1 MNFYIA
7 HILSSNLDV
16 IHLYNVTNKNESKK
30 ILNSI
35 TQLDEINDAE
45 FLLVLIPASEVTS
58 YEFIQNNSLSEQINI
73 ANFISE
79 IDSNFIDAVSDNEY
93 FLYEGA
99 GYVVNK
105 SFLLNLNQHLS
116 NLNYKV
122 CVSPEYLI
130 NSLEDSDS
138 ITQIDKKFMFASKN
152 KCGFSISDK
161 NLNQYLEL
169 VVNDKPN
176 YEPTIYSSNIDLN
189 NKFKSENQNK
199 DFAFQDVD
207 IAKIKSLPN
216 FFKINLSLNLVIKKM
231 NFSKAQL
238 MTSILAV
245 LFLILT
251 PNYLV
256 YKNKQDT
263 QVYVNA
269 TFNIFSSLSKD
280 INRVVAPRNQIDQIL
295 ENVPMNNTPDIKLP
309 NLELFFKYGE
319 KYISDITVDVND
331 SSAKVKINSLPSFQF
346 NILKSS
352 AEKLNITI
360 SEKNI
365 ETKDGNINGILNLK
379 YENN

>member
-16 IHLYNVTNKNESKK
+16 IHLYNITNKNESKK

-45 FLLVLIPASEVTS
+45 LLLVLIPASEVTS

-73 ANFISE
+73 ANFISDV
-79 IDSNFIDAVSDNEY
+79 DSNFIDSVSDNEY

-105 SFLLNLNQHLS
+105 SFLLNLNHHLS
-116 NLNYKV
+116 SLNYKV

-130 NSLEDSDS
+130 NSFEDSDS
-138 ITQIDKKFMFASKN
+138 ITQIDKIFMFAYKN
-152 KCGFSISDK
+152 NCGFSISDK

-176 YEPTIYSSNIDLN
+176 YEPSIYSSNIDLN
-189 NKFKSENQNK
+189 NKFNSENQNK
-199 DFAFQDVD
+199 DFVFQDVD

-231 NFSKAQL
+231 NFSRAQL
-238 MTSILAV
+238 MSSILAV

-263 QVYVNA
+263 RVYVDA

-295 ENVPMNNTPDIKLP
+295 ENVPINSTPDIKLP

-319 KYISDITVDVND
+319 KYISDITVDIND
-331 SSAKVKINSLPSFQF
+331 SSAKVKINSMPSIQF
-346 NILKSS
+346 NILKTG

-360 SEKNI
+360 SEQNI
-365 ETKDGNINGILNLK
+365 ETTDGNINGILNLK

>member
-122 CVSPEYLI
+122 FVSPEYLI

-138 ITQIDKKFMFASKN
+138 ITQIDKKFMFAYKN

-199 DFAFQDVD
+199 DFVFQDVD

-238 MTSILAV
+238 MSSILAV

-319 KYISDITVDVND
+319 KYISDITVDAND
-331 SSAKVKINSLPSFQF
+331 SSAKVKINSMPSFQF
-346 NILKSS
+346 NILKTG

-360 SEKNI
+360 SEQNL
-365 ETKDGNINGILNLK
+365 ETTDGNINGILNLK

>member
-16 IHLYNVTNKNESKK
+16 IHLYNITNKNESKK

-45 FLLVLIPASEVTS
+45 LLLVLIPASEVTS

-73 ANFISE
+73 ANFISDV
-79 IDSNFIDAVSDNEY
+79 DSNFIDSVSDNEY

-105 SFLLNLNQHLS
+105 SFLLNLNHHLS
-116 NLNYKV
+116 SLNYKV

-130 NSLEDSDS
+130 NSFEDSDS
-138 ITQIDKKFMFASKN
+138 ITQIDKIFMFAYKN
-152 KCGFSISDK
+152 NCGFSISDK

-176 YEPTIYSSNIDLN
+176 YEPSIYSSNIDLN
-189 NKFKSENQNK
+189 NKFNSENQNK
-199 DFAFQDVD
+199 DFVFQDVD

-231 NFSKAQL
+231 NFSRAQL
-238 MTSILAV
+238 MSSILAV

-263 QVYVNA
+263 RVYVDA

-295 ENVPMNNTPDIKLP
+295 ENVPMRNTSDIELP

-331 SSAKVKINSLPSFQF
+331 SSAKVKINSMPSIQF
-346 NILKSS
+346 NILKTG

-360 SEKNI
+360 SEQNI
-365 ETKDGNINGILNLK
+365 ETTDGNINGILNLK

>member
-79 IDSNFIDAVSDNEY
+79 VDSNFIDAVSDNEY

-122 CVSPEYLI
+122 FVSPEYLI

-138 ITQIDKKFMFASKN
+138 ITQIDKKFMFAYKN

-199 DFAFQDVD
+199 DFVFQDVD

-238 MTSILAV
+238 MSSILAV

-319 KYISDITVDVND
+319 KYISDITVDAND
-331 SSAKVKINSLPSFQF
+331 SSAKVKINSMPSFQF
-346 NILKSS
+346 NILKTG

-360 SEKNI
+360 SEQNL

>member
-73 ANFISE
+73 ANFISDV
-79 IDSNFIDAVSDNEY
+79 DSNFIDSVSDNEY

-105 SFLLNLNQHLS
+105 SFLLNLNHHLS
-116 NLNYKV
+116 SLNYKV

-130 NSLEDSDS
+130 NSFEDSDS
-138 ITQIDKKFMFASKN
+138 ITQIDKIFMFAYKN
-152 KCGFSISDK
+152 NCGFSISDK

-176 YEPTIYSSNIDLN
+176 YEPSIYSSNIDLN
-189 NKFKSENQNK
+189 NKFNSENQNK
-199 DFAFQDVD
+199 DFVFQDVD

-231 NFSKAQL
+231 NFSRAQL
-238 MTSILAV
+238 MSSILAV

-263 QVYVNA
+263 RVYVDA

-295 ENVPMNNTPDIKLP
+295 ENVPINSTPDIKLP

-331 SSAKVKINSLPSFQF
+331 SSAKVKINSMPSFQF
-346 NILKSS
+346 NILKTG

-360 SEKNI
+360 SEQNI
-365 ETKDGNINGILNLK
+365 ETTDGNINGILNLK

>member
-7 HILSSNLDV
+7 HIVSSNLDV

-93 FLYEGA
+93 FLYEGV

-105 SFLLNLNQHLS
+105 GFLLNLNQHLS

-122 CVSPEYLI
+122 CVCPEYLI

-138 ITQIDKKFMFASKN
+138 ITQIDKKFMFAYKN

-331 SSAKVKINSLPSFQF
+331 SSAKVKINSMPSFQF
-346 NILKSS
+346 NILKTG

-360 SEKNI
+360 SEQNL
-365 ETKDGNINGILNLK
+365 ETTDGNINGILNLK

>member
-73 ANFISE
+73 ANFISDV
-79 IDSNFIDAVSDNEY
+79 DSNFIDSVSDNEY

-105 SFLLNLNQHLS
+105 SFLLNLNHHLS
-116 NLNYKV
+116 SLNYKV

-130 NSLEDSDS
+130 NSFEDSDS
-138 ITQIDKKFMFASKN
+138 ITQIDKIFMFAYKN
-152 KCGFSISDK
+152 NCGFSISDK

-176 YEPTIYSSNIDLN
+176 YEPSIYSSNIDLN
-189 NKFKSENQNK
+189 NKFNSENQNK
-199 DFAFQDVD
+199 DFVFQDVD

-231 NFSKAQL
+231 NFSRAQL
-238 MTSILAV
+238 MSSILAV

-263 QVYVNA
+263 RVYVDA

-295 ENVPMNNTPDIKLP
+295 ENVPINSTPDIKLP

-319 KYISDITVDVND
+319 KYISDITVDIND
-331 SSAKVKINSLPSFQF
+331 SSAKVKINSMPSFQF
-346 NILKSS
+346 NILKTG

-360 SEKNI
+360 SEQNI
-365 ETKDGNINGILNLK
+365 ETTDGNINGILNLK

>member
-79 IDSNFIDAVSDNEY
+79 VDSNFIDAVSDNEY
-93 FLYEGA
+93 FLFEGA

-138 ITQIDKKFMFASKN
+138 ITQIDKKFMFAYKN

-199 DFAFQDVD
+199 DFVFQDVD

-238 MTSILAV
+238 MSSILAV

-319 KYISDITVDVND
+319 KYISDITVDAND
-331 SSAKVKINSLPSFQF
+331 SSAKVKINSMPSFQF
-346 NILKSS
+346 NILKTG

-360 SEKNI
+360 SEQNL
-365 ETKDGNINGILNLK
+365 ETTDGNINGILNLK

>member
-16 IHLYNVTNKNESKK
+16 IHLYNITNKNESKK

-45 FLLVLIPASEVTS
+45 LLLVLIPASEVTS

-73 ANFISE
+73 ANFISDV
-79 IDSNFIDAVSDNEY
+79 DSNFIDSVSDNEY

-105 SFLLNLNQHLS
+105 SFLLNLNHHLS
-116 NLNYKV
+116 SLNYKV

-130 NSLEDSDS
+130 NSFEDSDS
-138 ITQIDKKFMFASKN
+138 ITQIDKIFMFAYKN
-152 KCGFSISDK
+152 NCGFSISDK

-176 YEPTIYSSNIDLN
+176 YEPSIYSSNIDLN
-189 NKFKSENQNK
+189 NKFNSENQNK
-199 DFAFQDVD
+199 DFVFQDVD

-231 NFSKAQL
+231 NFSRAQL
-238 MTSILAV
+238 MSSILAV

-263 QVYVNA
+263 RVYVDA

-295 ENVPMNNTPDIKLP
+295 ENVPINSTPDIKLP

-331 SSAKVKINSLPSFQF
+331 SSAKVKINSMPSIQF
-346 NILKSS
+346 NILKTG

-360 SEKNI
+360 SEQNI
-365 ETKDGNINGILNLK
+365 ETTEGNINGILNLK

>member
-16 IHLYNVTNKNESKK
+16 IHLYNVTNRNESKK

-35 TQLDEINDAE
+35 TQLDEIKDAE

-79 IDSNFIDAVSDNEY
+79 VDSNFIDAVSDNEY

-138 ITQIDKKFMFASKN
+138 ITQIDKKFMFAYKN

-189 NKFKSENQNK
+189 NKFKSKNQNK
-199 DFAFQDVD
+199 DFVFQDVD

-238 MTSILAV
+238 LSSILAL
-245 LFLILT
+245 LFLIFT

-295 ENVPMNNTPDIKLP
+295 ENVPMNNIPDIKLP

-331 SSAKVKINSLPSFQF
+331 SSAKVKINSMPSFQF
-346 NILKSS
+346 NILKSG

-365 ETKDGNINGILNLK
+365 ETTDGNINGILNLK

>member
-16 IHLYNVTNKNESKK
+16 IHLYNVTNKNEPKR

-45 FLLVLIPASEVTS
+45 LLLVLIPASEVTS
-58 YEFIQNNSLSEQINI
+58 YEFMQNNSLSEQINI
-73 ANFISE
+73 ANFISDV
-79 IDSNFIDAVSDNEY
+79 DSNFINSVSDNEY
-93 FLYEGA
+93 FLFEGA

-105 SFLLNLNQHLS
+105 SFLNNLNQYLS

-122 CVSPEYLI
+122 CVTPEYLI
-130 NSLEDSDS
+130 NSFKDSDS
-138 ITQIDKKFMFASKN
+138 ITQIDKKFMFAYKN
-152 KCGFSISDK
+152 NWGFSISDK

-169 VVNDKPN
+169 VVNNKPN

-199 DFAFQDVD
+199 DFVFQDLD
-207 IAKIKSLPN
+207 IEKVKSLPN
-216 FFKINLSLNLVIKKM
+216 FFKINLSFKLIIKKM
-231 NFSKAQL
+231 NFSRAQL
-238 MTSILAV
+238 MSSTLAI

-256 YKNKQDT
+256 YKNKQDA
-263 QVYVNA
+263 QAYLDA

-295 ENVPMNNTPDIKLP
+295 ENVPMRNTSDIELP

-319 KYISDITVDVND
+319 KYISDITVDIND
-331 SSAKVKINSLPSFQF
+331 SSAKVKINSMPSFQF
-346 NILKSS
+346 NILKTG

-360 SEKNI
+360 SEQNI
-365 ETKDGNINGILNLK
+365 ETTDGNINGILNLK

>member
-16 IHLYNVTNKNESKK
+16 IHLYNITNKNESKK

-35 TQLDEINDAE
+35 TQLDEISDAE
-45 FLLVLIPASEVTS
+45 LLLVLIPASEVTS

-73 ANFISE
+73 ANFISDV
-79 IDSNFIDAVSDNEY
+79 DSNFIDSVSDNEY

-105 SFLLNLNQHLS
+105 SFLLNLNHHLS
-116 NLNYKV
+116 SLNYKV

-130 NSLEDSDS
+130 NSFEDSDS
-138 ITQIDKKFMFASKN
+138 ITQIDKIFMFAYKN
-152 KCGFSISDK
+152 NCGFSISDK

-176 YEPTIYSSNIDLN
+176 YEPSIYSSNIDLN
-189 NKFKSENQNK
+189 NKFNSENQNK
-199 DFAFQDVD
+199 DFVFQDVD

-231 NFSKAQL
+231 NFSRAQL
-238 MTSILAV
+238 MSSILAV

-263 QVYVNA
+263 RVYVDA

-295 ENVPMNNTPDIKLP
+295 ENVPINSTPDIKLP

-331 SSAKVKINSLPSFQF
+331 SSAKVKINSMPSIQF
-346 NILKSS
+346 NILKTG

-360 SEKNI
+360 SEQNI
-365 ETKDGNINGILNLK
+365 ETTDGNINGILNLK

>member
-16 IHLYNVTNKNESKK
+16 IHLYNITNKNESKK

-45 FLLVLIPASEVTS
+45 LLLVLIPASEVTS

-73 ANFISE
+73 ANFISDV
-79 IDSNFIDAVSDNEY
+79 DSNFIDSVSDNEY

-105 SFLLNLNQHLS
+105 SFLLNLNHHLS
-116 NLNYKV
+116 SLNYKV

-130 NSLEDSDS
+130 NSFEDSDS
-138 ITQIDKKFMFASKN
+138 ITQIDKIFMFAYKN
-152 KCGFSISDK
+152 NCGFSISDK

-176 YEPTIYSSNIDLN
+176 YEPSIYSSNIDLN
-189 NKFKSENQNK
+189 NKFNSENQNK
-199 DFAFQDVD
+199 DFVFQDVD

-231 NFSKAQL
+231 NFSRAQL
-238 MTSILAV
+238 MSSILAV

-295 ENVPMNNTPDIKLP
+295 ENVPINSTPDIKLP

-331 SSAKVKINSLPSFQF
+331 SSAKVKINSMPSIQF
-346 NILKSS
+346 NILKTG

-360 SEKNI
+360 SEQNI
-365 ETKDGNINGILNLK
+365 ETTDGNINGILNLK

>member
-1 MNFYIA
+1 MR
-7 HILSSNLDV
+7 
-16 IHLYNVTNKNESKK
+16 
-30 ILNSI
+30 
-35 TQLDEINDAE
+35 
-45 FLLVLIPASEVTS
+45 
-58 YEFIQNNSLSEQINI
+58 SLSEIETI
-73 ANFISE
+73 TKRASR
-79 IDSNFIDAVSDNEY
+79 AV
-93 FLYEGA
+93 
-99 GYVVNK
+99 
-105 SFLLNLNQHLS
+105 
-116 NLNYKV
+116 
-122 CVSPEYLI
+122 
-130 NSLEDSDS
+130 
-138 ITQIDKKFMFASKN
+138 
-152 KCGFSISDK
+152 GFSWGDSEEIAKGIRLLELFGFPGIK

-263 QVYVNA
+263 QVYANA
-269 TFNIFSSLSKD
+269 TFNIFSSLSED

-331 SSAKVKINSLPSFQF
+331 SSAKVKINSMPSFQF
-346 NILKSS
+346 NILKTG

-360 SEKNI
+360 SEKNL
-365 ETKDGNINGILNLK
+365 ETTDGNINGILNLK

>member
-45 FLLVLIPASEVTS
+45 LLLVLIPASEVTS

-73 ANFISE
+73 ANFISDV
-79 IDSNFIDAVSDNEY
+79 DSNFIDSVSDNEY

-130 NSLEDSDS
+130 NSLEHADS
-138 ITQIDKKFMFASKN
+138 ITQIDKKFMFAYMN
-152 KCGFSISDK
+152 NCGFSISDK
-161 NLNQYLEL
+161 NLSQYLEL

-199 DFAFQDVD
+199 DFVFQDVD

-238 MTSILAV
+238 MSSILAV
-245 LFLILT
+245 LFFIFT

-256 YKNKQDT
+256 YKNNQDAR
-263 QVYVNA
+263 VYVDA

-295 ENVPMNNTPDIKLP
+295 ENVPMNNTPDINLP

-331 SSAKVKINSLPSFQF
+331 SSAKVKINSMPSFQF
-346 NILKSS
+346 NILKTG

-360 SEKNI
+360 SEQNM
-365 ETKDGNINGILNLK
+365 ETTDGNINGILNLK

>member
-199 DFAFQDVD
+199 DFVFQDVD

-231 NFSKAQL
+231 SFSKAQL
-238 MTSILAV
+238 MSSILAV

-256 YKNKQDT
+256 YKNKQDA
-263 QVYVNA
+263 QAYLDA

-331 SSAKVKINSLPSFQF
+331 SSAKVKINSMPSFQF
-346 NILKSS
+346 NVLKTG

-365 ETKDGNINGILNLK
+365 ETTDGNINGILNLK

>member
-73 ANFISE
+73 ANFISDV
-79 IDSNFIDAVSDNEY
+79 DSNFIDSVSDNEY

-105 SFLLNLNQHLS
+105 SFLLNLNHHLS
-116 NLNYKV
+116 SLNYKV

-130 NSLEDSDS
+130 NSFEDSDS
-138 ITQIDKKFMFASKN
+138 ITQIDKIFMFAYKN
-152 KCGFSISDK
+152 NCGFSISDK

-176 YEPTIYSSNIDLN
+176 YEPSIYSSNIDLN
-189 NKFKSENQNK
+189 NKFNSENQNK
-199 DFAFQDVD
+199 DFVFQDVD

-231 NFSKAQL
+231 NFSRAQL
-238 MTSILAV
+238 MSSILAV

-263 QVYVNA
+263 RVYVDA

-295 ENVPMNNTPDIKLP
+295 ENVPINSTPDIKLP

-331 SSAKVKINSLPSFQF
+331 SSAKVKINSMPSFQF
-346 NILKSS
+346 NILKTG

-365 ETKDGNINGILNLK
+365 EITDGNINGILNLK

>member
-16 IHLYNVTNKNESKK
+16 IHLYNVTNRNESKK

-79 IDSNFIDAVSDNEY
+79 VDSNFIDAVSDNEY

-138 ITQIDKKFMFASKN
+138 ITQIDKKFMFAYKN

-189 NKFKSENQNK
+189 NKFKSNNQNK
-199 DFAFQDVD
+199 DFVFQDVD

-238 MTSILAV
+238 LSSILAL
-245 LFLILT
+245 LFLIFT

-295 ENVPMNNTPDIKLP
+295 ENVPMNNIPDIKLP

-331 SSAKVKINSLPSFQF
+331 SSAKVKINSMPSFQF
-346 NILKSS
+346 NILKSG

-365 ETKDGNINGILNLK
+365 ETTDGNINGILNLK

>member
-16 IHLYNVTNKNESKK
+16 IHLYNITNKNESKK

-45 FLLVLIPASEVTS
+45 LLLVLIPASEVTS

-73 ANFISE
+73 ANFISDV
-79 IDSNFIDAVSDNEY
+79 DSNFIDSVSDNEY
-93 FLYEGA
+93 FLFEGA

-105 SFLLNLNQHLS
+105 SFLLNLNHHLS
-116 NLNYKV
+116 SLNYKV

-130 NSLEDSDS
+130 NSFEDSDS
-138 ITQIDKKFMFASKN
+138 ITQIDKIFMFAYKN
-152 KCGFSISDK
+152 NCGFSISDK

-176 YEPTIYSSNIDLN
+176 YEPSIYSSNIDLN
-189 NKFKSENQNK
+189 NKFNSENQNK
-199 DFAFQDVD
+199 DFVFQDVD

-231 NFSKAQL
+231 NFSRAQL
-238 MTSILAV
+238 ISSILAI

-256 YKNKQDT
+256 YKNKQDA
-263 QVYVNA
+263 QAYLDA

-295 ENVPMNNTPDIKLP
+295 ENVPMRNTSDIELP

-331 SSAKVKINSLPSFQF
+331 SSAKVKINSMPSIQF
-346 NILKSS
+346 NILKTG

-360 SEKNI
+360 SEQNI
-365 ETKDGNINGILNLK
+365 ETTDGNINGILNLK

>member
-130 NSLEDSDS
+130 NALEDSDS

-199 DFAFQDVD
+199 DFVFQDVD

-238 MTSILAV
+238 MSSILAV

-295 ENVPMNNTPDIKLP
+295 ENVPMRNTSDIELP

-319 KYISDITVDVND
+319 KYISDITVDVTD
-331 SSAKVKINSLPSFQF
+331 SSAKVKINSMPSFQF
-346 NILKSS
+346 NILKTG

-360 SEKNI
+360 SEQNI
-365 ETKDGNINGILNLK
+365 ETTDGNINGILNLK

>member
-35 TQLDEINDAE
+35 TQLYEINDAE
-45 FLLVLIPASEVTS
+45 LLLVLIPASEVTS

-73 ANFISE
+73 ANFISDV
-79 IDSNFIDAVSDNEY
+79 DSNFIDSVSDNEY

-105 SFLLNLNQHLS
+105 SFLLNLNHHLS
-116 NLNYKV
+116 SLNYKV

-130 NSLEDSDS
+130 NSFEDSDS
-138 ITQIDKKFMFASKN
+138 ITQIDKIFMFAYKN
-152 KCGFSISDK
+152 NCGFSISDK

-176 YEPTIYSSNIDLN
+176 YEPSIYSSNIDLN
-189 NKFKSENQNK
+189 NKFNSENQNK
-199 DFAFQDVD
+199 DFVFQDVD

-231 NFSKAQL
+231 NFSRAQL
-238 MTSILAV
+238 MSSILAV

-263 QVYVNA
+263 RVYVDA

-295 ENVPMNNTPDIKLP
+295 ENVPINSTPDIKLP

-331 SSAKVKINSLPSFQF
+331 SSAKVKINSMPSIQF
-346 NILKSS
+346 NILKTG

-360 SEKNI
+360 SEQNI
-365 ETKDGNINGILNLK
+365 ETTDGNINGILNLK

>member
-16 IHLYNVTNKNESKK
+16 IHLYNITNKNESKK

-45 FLLVLIPASEVTS
+45 LLLVLIPASEVTS

-73 ANFISE
+73 ANFISDV
-79 IDSNFIDAVSDNEY
+79 DSNFIDSVSDNEY

-105 SFLLNLNQHLS
+105 SFLLNLNHHLS
-116 NLNYKV
+116 SLNYKV

-130 NSLEDSDS
+130 NSFEDSDS
-138 ITQIDKKFMFASKN
+138 ITQIDKIFMFAYKN
-152 KCGFSISDK
+152 NCGFSISDK

-176 YEPTIYSSNIDLN
+176 YEPSIYSSNIDLN
-189 NKFKSENQNK
+189 NKFNSENQNK
-199 DFAFQDVD
+199 DFVFQDVD

-231 NFSKAQL
+231 NFSRAQL
-238 MTSILAV
+238 MSSILAV

-263 QVYVNA
+263 RVYVDA
-269 TFNIFSSLSKD
+269 TFNIFSSLSRD

-295 ENVPMNNTPDIKLP
+295 ENVPINSTPDIKLP

-331 SSAKVKINSLPSFQF
+331 SSAKVKINSMPSIQF
-346 NILKSS
+346 NILKTG

-360 SEKNI
+360 SEQNI
-365 ETKDGNINGILNLK
+365 ETTEGNINGILNLK

>member
-16 IHLYNVTNKNESKK
+16 IHLYNITNKNESKK

-45 FLLVLIPASEVTS
+45 LLLVLIPASEVTS

-73 ANFISE
+73 ANFISDV
-79 IDSNFIDAVSDNEY
+79 DSNFIDSVSDNEY

-105 SFLLNLNQHLS
+105 SFLLNLNHHLS
-116 NLNYKV
+116 SLNYKV

-130 NSLEDSDS
+130 NSFEDSDS
-138 ITQIDKKFMFASKN
+138 ITQIDKIFMFAYKN
-152 KCGFSISDK
+152 NCGFSISDK
-161 NLNQYLEL
+161 NLNEYLEL

-176 YEPTIYSSNIDLN
+176 YEPTIYSSNLDLN
-189 NKFKSENQNK
+189 NKFKSGNQNK
-199 DFAFQDVD
+199 DFVFQNVD

-216 FFKINLSLNLVIKKM
+216 FFKINLSLHLVIKKM

-238 MTSILAV
+238 MSSILAV

-256 YKNKQDT
+256 YKNNQDAR
-263 QVYVNA
+263 VYVNA

-295 ENVPMNNTPDIKLP
+295 ENVPMRNTSDIELP

-331 SSAKVKINSLPSFQF
+331 SSAKVKINSMPSFQF
-346 NILKSS
+346 NILKTG

-360 SEKNI
+360 SEQNI
-365 ETKDGNINGILNLK
+365 ETTDGNINGILNLK

>member
-7 HILSSNLDV
+7 HILSSSLDV

-93 FLYEGA
+93 FLYEGV

-105 SFLLNLNQHLS
+105 GFLLNLNQHLS

-122 CVSPEYLI
+122 CVCPEYLI

-138 ITQIDKKFMFASKN
+138 ITQIDKKFMFAYKN

-319 KYISDITVDVND
+319 KYISDITVDVTD
-331 SSAKVKINSLPSFQF
+331 SSAKVKINSMPSFQF
-346 NILKSS
+346 NILKTG
-352 AEKLNITI
+352 AEKLNISI

-365 ETKDGNINGILNLK
+365 EITDGNINGILNLK

>member
-16 IHLYNVTNKNESKK
+16 IHLYNVTNRNESKK

-79 IDSNFIDAVSDNEY
+79 VDSNFIDAVSDNEY

-138 ITQIDKKFMFASKN
+138 ITQIDKKFMFAYKN

-189 NKFKSENQNK
+189 NKFKSKNQNK
-199 DFAFQDVD
+199 DFVFQDVD

-238 MTSILAV
+238 LSSILAL
-245 LFLILT
+245 LFLIFT

-331 SSAKVKINSLPSFQF
+331 SSAKVKINSMPSFQF
-346 NILKSS
+346 NILKSG

-365 ETKDGNINGILNLK
+365 ETTDGNINGILNLK

>member
-16 IHLYNVTNKNESKK
+16 IHLYNVTNRNESKK

-58 YEFIQNNSLSEQINI
+58 YEFIQNNSLSEQVNI

-79 IDSNFIDAVSDNEY
+79 VDSNFIDAVSDNEY

-138 ITQIDKKFMFASKN
+138 ITQIDKKFMFAYKN

-189 NKFKSENQNK
+189 NKFKSKNQNK
-199 DFAFQDVD
+199 DFVFQDVD

-238 MTSILAV
+238 LSSILAL
-245 LFLILT
+245 LFLIFT

-295 ENVPMNNTPDIKLP
+295 ENVPMNNIPDIKLP

-331 SSAKVKINSLPSFQF
+331 SSAKVKINSMPSFQF
-346 NILKSS
+346 NILKSG

-365 ETKDGNINGILNLK
+365 ETTDGNINGILNLK

>member
-79 IDSNFIDAVSDNEY
+79 VDSNFIDAVSDNEY
-93 FLYEGA
+93 FLYEGV

-105 SFLLNLNQHLS
+105 GFLLNLNQHLS

-122 CVSPEYLI
+122 CVCPEYLI

-138 ITQIDKKFMFASKN
+138 ITQIDKKFMFAYKN

>member
-7 HILSSNLDV
+7 HILSSSLDV

-105 SFLLNLNQHLS
+105 SFLLNLNHHLS
-116 NLNYKV
+116 SLNYKV

-130 NSLEDSDS
+130 NSFEDSDS
-138 ITQIDKKFMFASKN
+138 ITQIDKIFMFAYKN
-152 KCGFSISDK
+152 NCGFSISDK

-176 YEPTIYSSNIDLN
+176 YEPSIYSSNIDLN
-189 NKFKSENQNK
+189 NKFNSENQNK
-199 DFAFQDVD
+199 DFVFQDVD

-231 NFSKAQL
+231 NFSRAQL
-238 MTSILAV
+238 MSSILAV

-263 QVYVNA
+263 RVYVDA
-269 TFNIFSSLSKD
+269 TFNIFSSLSRD

-295 ENVPMNNTPDIKLP
+295 ENVPINSTPDIKLP

-331 SSAKVKINSLPSFQF
+331 SSAKVKINSMPSIQF
-346 NILKSS
+346 NILKTG

-360 SEKNI
+360 SEQNI
-365 ETKDGNINGILNLK
+365 ETTDGNINGILNLK

>member
-16 IHLYNVTNKNESKK
+16 IHLYNITNKNESKK

-45 FLLVLIPASEVTS
+45 LLLVLIPASEVTS

-73 ANFISE
+73 ANFISDV
-79 IDSNFIDAVSDNEY
+79 DSNFIDSVSDNEY

-105 SFLLNLNQHLS
+105 SFLLNLNHHLS
-116 NLNYKV
+116 SLNYKV

-130 NSLEDSDS
+130 NSFEDSDS
-138 ITQIDKKFMFASKN
+138 ITQIDKIFMFAYKN
-152 KCGFSISDK
+152 NCGFSISDK

-176 YEPTIYSSNIDLN
+176 YEPSIYSSNIDLN
-189 NKFKSENQNK
+189 NKFNSENQNK
-199 DFAFQDVD
+199 DFVFQDVD

-231 NFSKAQL
+231 NFSRAQL
-238 MTSILAV
+238 MSSILAV

-263 QVYVNA
+263 RVYVDA
-269 TFNIFSSLSKD
+269 TFNIFSSLSRD

-295 ENVPMNNTPDIKLP
+295 ENVPINSTPDIKLP

-331 SSAKVKINSLPSFQF
+331 SSAKVKINSMPSIQF
-346 NILKSS
+346 NILKTG

-360 SEKNI
+360 SEQNI
-365 ETKDGNINGILNLK
+365 ETTDGNINGILNLK

>member
-45 FLLVLIPASEVTS
+45 LLLVLIPASEVTS

-73 ANFISE
+73 ANFISDV
-79 IDSNFIDAVSDNEY
+79 DSNFIDSVSDNEY

-105 SFLLNLNQHLS
+105 SFLLNLNHHLS
-116 NLNYKV
+116 SLNYKV

-130 NSLEDSDS
+130 NSFEDSDS
-138 ITQIDKKFMFASKN
+138 ITQIDKIFMFAYKN
-152 KCGFSISDK
+152 NCGFSISDK

-176 YEPTIYSSNIDLN
+176 YEPSIYSSNIDLN
-189 NKFKSENQNK
+189 NKFNSENQNK
-199 DFAFQDVD
+199 DFVFQDVD

-231 NFSKAQL
+231 NFSRAQL
-238 MTSILAV
+238 MSSILAV

-263 QVYVNA
+263 RVYVDA

-295 ENVPMNNTPDIKLP
+295 ENVPINSTPDIKLP

-331 SSAKVKINSLPSFQF
+331 SSAKVKINSMPSFQF
-346 NILKSS
+346 NILKTG

-360 SEKNI
+360 SEQNI
-365 ETKDGNINGILNLK
+365 ETTDGNINGILNLK

>member
-45 FLLVLIPASEVTS
+45 LLLVLIPASEVTS

-73 ANFISE
+73 ANFISDV
-79 IDSNFIDAVSDNEY
+79 DSNFIDSVSDNEY

-105 SFLLNLNQHLS
+105 SFLLNLNHHLS
-116 NLNYKV
+116 SLNYKV

-130 NSLEDSDS
+130 NSFEDSDS
-138 ITQIDKKFMFASKN
+138 ITQIDKIFMFAYKN
-152 KCGFSISDK
+152 NCGFSISDK

-176 YEPTIYSSNIDLN
+176 YEPSIYSSNIDLN
-189 NKFKSENQNK
+189 NKFNSENQNK
-199 DFAFQDVD
+199 DFVFQDVD

-231 NFSKAQL
+231 NFSRAQL
-238 MTSILAV
+238 MSSILAV

-263 QVYVNA
+263 RVYVDA
-269 TFNIFSSLSKD
+269 TFNIFSSLSRD

-295 ENVPMNNTPDIKLP
+295 ENVPINSTPDIKLP

-331 SSAKVKINSLPSFQF
+331 SSAKVKINSMPSIQF
-346 NILKSS
+346 NILKTG

-360 SEKNI
+360 SEQNI
-365 ETKDGNINGILNLK
+365 ETTEGNINGILNLK

>member
-16 IHLYNVTNKNESKK
+16 IHLYNVTNRNESKK

-122 CVSPEYLI
+122 CVCPEYLI

-138 ITQIDKKFMFASKN
+138 ITQIDKKFMFAYKN

-189 NKFKSENQNK
+189 NKFKSKNQNK
-199 DFAFQDVD
+199 DFVFQDVD

-331 SSAKVKINSLPSFQF
+331 SSAKVKINSMPSFQF
-346 NILKSS
+346 NILKSG

-365 ETKDGNINGILNLK
+365 ETTDGNINGILNLK